1 MLFTARLGL
10 RGVIA
15 VVVLIAIF
23 ERIVMTIHFGRL
35 LGVTRRDAVL
45 LRDVGKLALAALAA
59 GVVADV
65 IRLLLARETALAVL
79 ALCGGAFVLVYLPL
93 ASIAT
98 SEPVSSR

>member
-1 MLFTARLGL
+1 MA
-10 RGVIA
+10 
-15 VVVLIAIF
+15 
-23 ERIVMTIHFGRL
+23 IHFGRL

-65 IRLLLARETALAVL
+65 IRLLLARQSAFAILAI
-79 ALCGGAFVLVYLPL
+79 CGVAFALVYLPL

-98 SEPVSSR
+98 SGEVSSR